1 MKKKTPFF
9 FSRQGASS
17 TPTRE
22 KNNGAR
28 TMTPKQKPSKG
39 TAVTTPKQNP
49 SKGTAVTQ
57 KKTKQ
62 NNICDD
68 PKDNNSISSS
78 TGDC

>member
-9 FSRQGASS
+9 FSRQGATS

-22 KNNGAR
+22 KNNGRAR
-28 TMTPKQKPSKG
+28 T
-39 TAVTTPKQNP
+39 VTPKQNP
-49 SKGTAVTQ
+49 SKGTAVT
-57 KKTKQ
+57 KKNY
-62 NNICDD
+62 NNICE